1 MKHTQCSAQV
11 NGQGNWGS
19 FHQHQCS
26 RKATIE
32 RDGVWYC
39 RVHDPEYIKRKNEIA
54 TEKFHEEQKRKRIEY
69 AAPEL
74 LEACKEAD
82 HAIRKMRSSNIGEHS
97 QGVDILYE
105 IVQGKLQ
112 QVICKAEGKS
122 NE

>member
-74 LEACKEAD
+74 LEACKRVLLDYEKLGKQIDPAYGIVKQ
-82 HAIRKMRSSNIGEHS
+82 AIAE
-97 QGVDILYE
+97 
-105 IVQGKLQ
+105 
-112 QVICKAEGKS
+112 AEGR
-122 NE
+122 